1 MREFVLVLE
10 IERERER
17 EREREGYMWNREGGG
32 ERRRRG
38 DFFLSFILFLAPQI
52 LTSPS
57 VRPTDRPTM
66 LWSPPL
72 ADEGIESAVSS
83 KKLLQPKKRESFN
96 EKAGVSGRE
105 YRGWD
110 RESLSSLYREP
121 VQTVHG
127 GGGCPSL
134 LPPSH
139 PHLARSLSLFRSS
152 LSRRNQTQLFLP
164 PRGRERRPVT
174 SLSGKG
180 AGGRKEKG
188 DEIQKIYF
196 NSNLNRARHLTLIS
210 CFPISICPY
219 HSSSSLLFLSLP
231 FELKGHLL
239 LPACTCA
246 RDAVKNSADLHRERM
261 E

>member
-105 YRGWD
+105 YRGGD

-127 GGGCPSL
+127 GGGCPS
-134 LPPSH
+134 H

-152 LSRRNQTQLFLP
+152 LTAGATKLNSFFPQEGG
-164 PRGRERRPVT
+164 RGDPLQVCPGKEPEGERR
-174 SLSGKG
+174 KG
-180 AGGRKEKG
+180 MKFRK
-188 DEIQKIYF
+188 Y
-196 NSNLNRARHLTLIS
+196 
-210 CFPISICPY
+210 ISIQI
-219 HSSSSLLFLSLP
+219 
-231 FELKGHLL
+231 
-239 LPACTCA
+239 
-246 RDAVKNSADLHRERM
+246 
-261 E
+261 